1 MAYNLNNYLDDSK
14 EWIEAETKRRMEENG
29 TSYDNSYLE
38 AIILRSFMY
47 KELQIKLKKIVEGL
61 S

>member
-1 MAYNLNNYLDDSK
+1 MAYNLNNYLDDSE

-29 TSYDNSYLE
+29 TSYDNAYLE
-38 AIILRSFMY
+38 AIILRSLMY
-47 KELQIKLKKIVEGL
+47 KELQMKLKKIVEGL

>member
-1 MAYNLNNYLDDSK
+1 MAYNLDNFLEDSK
-14 EWIEAETKRRMEENG
+14 EWLEAETKRRMEVNG

-47 KELQIKLKKIVEGL
+47 KDLQLKLEKIMEGL

>member
-47 KELQIKLKKIVEGL
+47 KELQMKLKKIAEGL